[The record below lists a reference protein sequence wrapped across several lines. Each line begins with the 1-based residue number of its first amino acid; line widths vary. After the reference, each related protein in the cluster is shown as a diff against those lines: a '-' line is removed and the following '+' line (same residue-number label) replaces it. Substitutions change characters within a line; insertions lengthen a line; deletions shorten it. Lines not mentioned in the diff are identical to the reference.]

1 MQCSI
6 SDHSLIYLIRRSK
19 KQRGPS
25 KIIHFRNF
33 KSYSSDN
40 FQSDLQSVSWDDVN
54 TSLTVDDAYES
65 FITTLKKVIDRHAP
79 LTTRRVRA
87 ATLPWLTSDI
97 RDMMRTRDYH
107 HKRAQKTKDPLD
119 WSVYRDL
126 RNKTTKLIRDS
137 KRDYYSDVIDTNKK
151 DSGKLWK
158 TLKSAI
164 SNTKK
169 SKGVGSLDTI
179 NGLTFEPHE
188 IAKGF
193 ASYFRIAVSKIREN
207 MPSIIYSLRRQSPRS
222 RSIFRLSEVDEAFVC
237 NELKKINASK
247 STGLVDITARLLK
260 DSAPIITRPLTTL
273 MNRSLSEGSVPS
285 DWKHAVVTPIHKSG
299 LTSDAANYRPISTLP
314 VFSKI
319 LERAV
324 HTMVYAYFQENNLL
338 SNHQSGYRPLHS
350 TSTCLIDVTNRLLLD
365 RVYQFKYLGVILDP
379 CLSWND
385 HIDYIASK
393 ISSRLGM
400 LRKARKI
407 IPRASCI
414 TLYDS
419 MVLPLFDYCSAVW
432 SGCGI
437 TNREYLN
444 RLQRRAVRIIEGRE
458 VKQNDIRSTLNWP
471 SLEVRRNYQTC
482 LQVFKCLNGLAPAY
496 LLNKFSLSRDF
507 HSHNTRNKDLIRLPR
522 AKTSKFQTSFY
533 YNGAKL
539 WNTLPP
545 HITQENT
552 LSLFKKNLKKH
563 LSE

>member
-1 MQCSI
+1 
-6 SDHSLIYLIRRSK
+6 
-19 KQRGPS
+19 
-25 KIIHFRNF
+25 
-33 KSYSSDN
+33 
-40 FQSDLQSVSWDDVN
+40 
-54 TSLTVDDAYES
+54 
-65 FITTLKKVIDRHAP
+65 
-79 LTTRRVRA
+79 
-87 ATLPWLTSDI
+87 
-97 RDMMRTRDYH
+97 MRTRDYH

-137 KRDYYSDVIDTNKK
+137 KRDYCSDVIDTNKK

-188 IAKGF
+188 IVKGF

-247 STGLVDITARLLK
+247 STGLVDIPARLLK

-299 LTSDAANYRPISTLP
+299 STSDAANYRPISTLP

-350 TSTCLIDVTNRLLLD
+350 TSTCLIDVTNRLLQNIDRGRLTGMIFLD
-365 RVYQFKYLGVILDP
+365 LTKAFDTI
-379 CLSWND
+379 D
-385 HIDYIASK
+385 HDV
-393 ISSRLGM
+393 M
-400 LRKARKI
+400 
-407 IPRASCI
+407 
-414 TLYDS
+414 
-419 MVLPLFDYCSAVW
+419 
-432 SGCGI
+432 
-437 TNREYLN
+437 
-444 RLQRRAVRIIEGRE
+444 
-458 VKQNDIRSTLNWP
+458 
-471 SLEVRRNYQTC
+471 
-482 LQVFKCLNGLAPAY
+482 
-496 LLNKFSLSRDF
+496 LNKLL
-507 HSHNTRNKDLIRLPR
+507 DL
-522 AKTSKFQTSFY
+522 
-533 YNGAKL
+533 
-539 WNTLPP
+539 
-545 HITQENT
+545 
-552 LSLFKKNLKKH
+552 
-563 LSE
+563 